1 MVAGIIDVPV
11 NDDAESTLRQIY
23 IMTHSSTGSSNK
35 HFPCAWSNLLGV
47 LSFAVM
53 FVFSVG
59 AVAQQTVPDT
69 IAQRAIACSACHGK
83 EGRASSEGFYPR
95 IAGKPSGYLY
105 NQLVNFRE
113 GRRQF
118 QPMTYMVDHLSDAYL
133 KELADYFSDLRLPY
147 PPPQVFNAPKE
158 QLERGRQL
166 VFSGDQSKNVPAC
179 VACHGQTL
187 TGVAPAIPALLGLP
201 HDYLNAQFGAWRDH
215 GRQAIA
221 PDCMAQIIGR
231 LSPDDISAISAWL
244 ASQPVPDDSAP
255 ATALAAK
262 LPVQCGSVPE

>member
-1 MVAGIIDVPV
+1 
-11 NDDAESTLRQIY
+11 
-23 IMTHSSTGSSNK
+23 MTHSSTGSSNK
-35 HFPCAWSNLLGV
+35 RFSGMWSNLLAV
-47 LSFAVM
+47 LL
-53 FVFSVG
+53 FVVSSTVL
-59 AVAQQTVPDT
+59 AQQVVPDT
-69 IAQRAIACSACHGK
+69 IAQRALACSACHGK
-83 EGRASSEGFYPR
+83 EGRAGSDGFYPR
-95 IAGKPSGYLY
+95 IAGKPAGYLY

-133 KELADYFSDLRLPY
+133 KELADYFSDLHLPY

-179 VACHGQTL
+179 SACHGQAL

-215 GRQAIA
+215 ARQAAA

-231 LSPDDISAISAWL
+231 LSPDDINAASAWL

-255 ATALAAK
+255 VAALAAK